1 MIDIDDYNRA
11 MLAMDSSLRRTIRR
25 KYRAAHPTA
34 IVMSIKPK
42 YAQAIYDGRKNWEF
56 RKAPPPLYKTIYVYE
71 SAPVSK
77 ITGLVMFC
85 ASVRG
90 IWLDVWEMARG
101 NKCFF
106 RNLPGIS
113 KLALEEYAGKKL
125 VTALRVYKAE
135 RIEHPVEFTATP
147 PQNWGTFAATYS
159 PPKPAPLS
167 PDAELAA
174 TVARQ
179 KGEEASA

>member
-1 MIDIDDYNRA
+1 MLGVDDYNRA
-11 MLAMDSSLRRTIRR
+11 LLAADSSLRRSLRR

-77 ITGLVMFC
+77 ITGLIMFC

-90 IWLDVWEMARG
+90 TWLDVLAMVRS
-101 NKCFF
+101 NRCFAK
-106 RNLPGIS
+106 NYPGVS
-113 KLALEEYAGKKL
+113 VSALEEYAGKKL
-125 VTALRVYKAE
+125 VTALRVFKVE

-147 PQNWGTFAATYS
+147 PQNWGTFAATYRV
-159 PPKPAPLS
+159 PAPAPL
-167 PDAELAA
+167 D
-174 TVARQ
+174 TVASQ
-179 KGEEASA
+179 NDEEGK